1 MIFDTNQP
9 TSFEYPDLVEAMK
22 RARETMTSGWKA
34 LRDAGRF
41 KGDVEAAGHIHWSV
55 MHGAV
60 MLELTG
66 LLKKPLDAR
75 AIARRAL
82 LAVAKDFG
90 LTLKD

>member
-1 MIFDTNQP
+1 
-9 TSFEYPDLVEAMK
+9 
-22 RARETMTSGWKA
+22 
-34 LRDAGRF
+34 
-41 KGDVEAAGHIHWSV
+41 
-55 MHGAV
+55 
-60 MLELTG
+60 